1 MKHIHYD
8 VLLAIAEGK
17 EVECKLCGEWVCT
30 RFSEHTPLED
40 AHLEWRVK
48 PDMDDVIFEAW
59 KCFQLPSSNED
70 RDIFKGGF
78 LAGVQ
83 ACQNGEYY

>member
-48 PDMDDVIFEAW
+48 PDMDDVIF
-59 KCFQLPSSNED
+59 
-70 RDIFKGGF
+70 
-78 LAGVQ
+78 
-83 ACQNGEYY
+83 